1 MQRCYDFYVAAR
13 RVTLGEKLSV
23 VEIGSEE
30 FNGAYREIFA
40 DERFA
45 YTGCD
50 RAPGPGVDIVLD
62 DPYNGEKAPQE
73 VMQGGTALLAITCS
87 ACKHRDDY
95 SFSELKN
102 YRHPVTDQG

>member
-1 MQRCYDFYVAAR
+1 MNTAAMPDGR
-13 RVTLGEKLSV
+13 PTIRPNLIPGNHYFSLPCKKC
-23 VEIGSEE
+23 GH
-30 FNGAYREIFA
+30 
-40 DERFA
+40 DE
-45 YTGCD
+45 
-50 RAPGPGVDIVLD
+50 PVLD

-73 VMQGGTALLAITCS
+73 VMQGGAALLAITCS